1 MFNFTFTNRN
11 EYMQQK
17 QEWIQ
22 AYKEAVLDIRKAKL
36 AIRHANRDNS
46 SNIYSFY
53 AAKNKANK
61 HLDELLTARSLSREE
76 ANRQWL
82 ASKQRS

>member
-36 AIRHANRDNS
+36 AIRHANRDNHYD
-46 SNIYSFY
+46 IYSFY
-53 AAKNKANK
+53 AAKSKANK